1 MNLRYILAAIIA
13 IGAIIVGVSWA
24 SSRGHIDLP
33 DWIPGT
39 EEIVFINSM
48 DVKLS
53 TRGWSWES
61 DSIEILDHTIVLD
74 QKTVGLSIGPLF
86 IGSRTI
92 RGEFIVEIL
101 KDGHLID
108 SESRNYEITE
118 EFWEFGKSKTFTL
131 NNLRLGPPDSG
142 RYEIRASMYDADGN
156 LVDRESVW
164 RTI

>member
-1 MNLRYILAAIIA
+1 MNLQYILAAIIA
-13 IGAIIVGVSWA
+13 IGVIIVGVAWA
-24 SSRGHIDLP
+24 SGEGYVDLP
-33 DWIPGT
+33 DWVPGT
-39 EEIVFINSM
+39 EEIVFISSM

-92 RGEFIVEIL
+92 RGEFIVETL

-118 EFWEFGKSKTFTL
+118 ELWEFSKSKTFTL
-131 NNLRLGPPDSG
+131 KNLKLGPPDSG
-142 RYEIRASMYDADGN
+142 RYEIRASMYDSDGN